1 VNNINLITTCTNGK
15 NSDSKAI
22 LSLSQFSSG
31 RTPSNVLVNS
41 WCNALKEAIL
51 TSATVCAEDLY
62 KGGHWATA
70 KAILKQYPV
79 DLWILSA
86 GLGLLHHKD
95 KVIPYKATF
104 AVGYEESIPS
114 YSHEYVGKTFHRTW
128 WKEISERSCFKSQH
142 PTSITELMK
151 KNNRDFFIICGSPDY
166 INAIELDVI
175 NGLEYLV
182 DSKKQLLIITSKKIN
197 NRLEGYL
204 FKTSQKMA
212 NWLKCNMLML
222 NISMAKYIIN
232 DFTSNKSN
240 DLNDI
245 SLHISDDLSELP
257 EREIKKGIRRS
268 PEEVNHFILKMMHQE
283 PGISATHALRT
294 FRDSGNSFEEKRFR
308 AAFKALSGT
317 KP

>member
-1 VNNINLITTCTNGK
+1 MSNINLITTCTNGK

-31 RTPSNVLVNS
+31 RTPSYVLLNS
-41 WCNALKEAIL
+41 WCNAVNEAIL

-70 KAILKQYPV
+70 KAILKQYHV

-104 AVGYEESIPS
+104 ALGYEESIPT

-128 WKEISERSCFKSQH
+128 WKELSQRSSFKSQH

-151 KNNRDFFIICGSPDY
+151 KKNKDFFIICGSPDY

-175 NGLEYLV
+175 NGLEYLLNPKNQV
-182 DSKKQLLIITSKKIN
+182 LIITSKKIN
-197 NRLEGYL
+197 VRLEGYL
-204 FKTSQKMA
+204 FKTSQKMVQC
-212 NWLKCNMLML
+212 LKCNMLML

-232 DFTSNKSN
+232 EFLSSGSN
-240 DLNDI
+240 DLNEI
-245 SLHISDDLSELP
+245 SVHITDKMNDLP
-257 EREIKKGIRRS
+257 EREIIKGIRRS
-268 PEEVNHFILKMMHQE
+268 PEEVNHFILKMIHQE

-294 FRDSGNSFEEKRFR
+294 FRDAGNSFEEKRFR